1 MKKIIYLVLVIAF
14 ISISINTSFAA
25 SWSIS
30 SSYLIKDDVN
40 IYKIYK
46 ETILSRHQI
55 SKDFS
60 DWKKMNSKIE
70 KYFISLYFTNDR
82 KQRLIELEKKLGDI
96 LKKNEKRK
104 LTVKEKKVMN
114 VVKNLYLRTILELRK
129 K

>member
-1 MKKIIYLVLVIAF
+1 
-14 ISISINTSFAA
+14 
-25 SWSIS
+25 
-30 SSYLIKDDVN
+30 
-40 IYKIYK
+40 
-46 ETILSRHQI
+46 
-55 SKDFS
+55 
-60 DWKKMNSKIE
+60 MNSKIE